1 MKYVKVNVI
10 SSILSER
17 GQKRIENHNKPYSE
31 TEKDTY
37 GYTREQ
43 YEDINISIPEDS
55 IHYGKEEET
64 TLQLDDEDFDI
75 IKRPSFFPVEK
86 FVLAV
91 ASETGVGTTVYLTD
105 DLIVDVAESVNTIY
119 KRIEKLNNKV
129 ETHTL

>member
-31 TEKDTY
+31 TEKDSY
-37 GYTREQ
+37 GHTLESWNDLGIQ
-43 YEDINISIPEDS
+43 IPDDS
-55 IHYGKEEET
+55 IHYGKEEEP

-119 KRIEKLNNKV
+119 KRIEKLNNK
-129 ETHTL
+129 